1 MAKESGLG
9 FTAFSVDDSA
19 GVVKTIVNDIRSA
32 EFGTPIAV
40 QDITGLDKSAIERLH
55 LLADFTTAMTGVF
68 NDATSQAHDTFTPL
82 SNARTV
88 TITHSGNTLAN
99 ECLLTD
105 YGLTRGED
113 GSLMWS
119 VPAVLQSGTVPVW
132 T

>member
-19 GVVKTIVNDIRSA
+19 GSVKTIVNDVRSA
-32 EFGTPIAV
+32 EFSTPIAV

-55 LLADFTTAMTGVF
+55 LLADFTATPTGVF
-68 NDATSQAHDTFTPL
+68 NDASNQAHDTFTPL

-105 YGLTRGED
+105 YSLSRGED
-113 GSLMWS
+113 GALTWS
-119 VPAVLQSGTVPVW
+119 VPMVLQSGTVPTW